1 MFHGT
6 HARVLVVREV
16 PAGGL
21 LFELIVL
28 ALLQT
33 VLRAVGV
40 DLGQEFGTLA
50 LARHEAT
57 NVVLNRAKIYNILF
71 ANCILPMTR
80 NLFPYI
86 A

>member
-40 DLGQEFGTLA
+40 DLGQEFGALA

-57 NVVLNRAKIYNILF
+57 NVVLNRAKFTTLF
-71 ANCILPMTR
+71 ANCILPMTK
-80 NLFPYI
+80 NLFPI
-86 A
+86 